1 VSNRAKGRRL
11 APALSLSKAGL
22 SCEPTARAGRQNDTL
37 TMKRSALVTAAWT
50 SLMLSVSAGLATLPP
65 VHAQTSPVTPSPG
78 GAGAPGITF
87 EVASVKPNK
96 SGDQRVMIQMPP
108 NGRYTATNVALRML
122 LRQAFDVQ
130 DFQIVGGPNWLA
142 TDRFDI
148 VAKPP
153 EGMTRPEEMRLLLRA
168 LLADRFK
175 LVAHNETREMPIY
188 SLVVARADG
197 KLGPKLSAAKVDCDA
212 RFAAARRGGP
222 PPAFP
227 APGQPVECGF
237 MAAPGNMNVGGMPML
252 ELARFLSPMVGRIV
266 IDKTSLQ
273 GRYDFQMT
281 YAPEGRGFGP
291 GPAGPDA
298 PPVDPNTPSLFTAL
312 QEELG
317 LKLESERGP
326 VDVVVI
332 DRVEQPSED

>member
-1 VSNRAKGRRL
+1 MNKPALMTAACTGLALLLAVGVVPGRRISAQS
-11 APALSLSKAGL
+11 APA
-22 SCEPTARAGRQNDTL
+22 
-37 TMKRSALVTAAWT
+37 AA
-50 SLMLSVSAGLATLPP
+50 
-65 VHAQTSPVTPSPG
+65 SPAAV
-78 GAGAPGITF
+78 GAAPLTF

-130 DFQIVGGPNWLA
+130 DFQIVGGPNWIA

-153 EGMTRPEEMRLLLRA
+153 DGMTGPEQIRPMVRA

-175 LVAHNETREMPIY
+175 LVAHNETREMPIF
-188 SLVVARADG
+188 SLMVARADG
-197 KLGPKLSAAKVDCDA
+197 KLGPKLSDAKVDCEA

-222 PPAFP
+222 PSTFP
-227 APGQPVECGF
+227 TPGQPVECGF
-237 MAAPGNMNVGGMPML
+237 MIGPGNMNVGGMAII
-252 ELARFLSPMVGRIV
+252 ELARALSPMVGRIV
-266 IDKTSLQ
+266 IDKTGLK

-281 YAPEGRGFGP
+281 FAPEGRGFGP
-291 GPAGPDA
+291 GPGPGPA
-298 PPVDPNTPSLFTAL
+298 EPPPADPNTPSLFTAL
-312 QEELG
+312 QEQLG
-317 LKLESERGP
+317 LKLESERGS

>member
-1 VSNRAKGRRL
+1 MKSSALSTVAWASVMLTLTASVATVPAVRAQSSP
-11 APALSLSKAGL
+11 APAPPASGG
-22 SCEPTARAGRQNDTL
+22 T
-37 TMKRSALVTAAWT
+37 SAAN
-50 SLMLSVSAGLATLPP
+50 
-65 VHAQTSPVTPSPG
+65 
-78 GAGAPGITF
+78 ITF

-108 NGRYTATNVALRML
+108 TGRYTATNVPLRLL

-153 EGMTRPEEMRLLLRA
+153 DGMTGPEQIRPMLRA

-197 KLGPKLSAAKVDCDA
+197 KLGSKLSPAKVDCEA

-222 PPAFP
+222 PPDFP
-227 APGQPVECGF
+227 TAGQPIECGF
-237 MAAPGNMNVGGMPML
+237 MMAPGNMNAGGMPML
-252 ELARFLSPMVGRIV
+252 ELARSLSPMVGRIV
-266 IDKTSLQ
+266 IDKTGLK

-291 GPAGPDA
+291 GPGPGSA
-298 PPVDPNTPSLFTAL
+298 EPPPVDPNTPSIFTAL
-312 QEELG
+312 QEQLG

-332 DRVEQPSED
+332 DRVEQPTED

>member
-1 VSNRAKGRRL
+1 
-11 APALSLSKAGL
+11 
-22 SCEPTARAGRQNDTL
+22 
-37 TMKRSALVTAAWT
+37 MKRSALLTAAWT
-50 SLMLSVSAGLATLPP
+50 SLMLTLSAGIATIPRI
-65 VHAQTSPVTPSPG
+65 HAQSSPAAPSPG
-78 GAGAPGITF
+78 GVTGAASPAF

-108 NGRYTATNVALRML
+108 TGRYTATNIALRML
-122 LRQAFDVQ
+122 LRQAYDVQ

-142 TDRFDI
+142 SDRFDI

-153 EGMTRPEEMRLLLRA
+153 DGMTGPEQIRPMLRA

-197 KLGPKLSAAKVDCDA
+197 KLGPKLSAAKVDCEA
-212 RFAAARRGGP
+212 RFSAARRGGP
-222 PPAFP
+222 PPDFP
-227 APGQPVECGF
+227 APGQPMECGF
-237 MAAPGNMNVGGMPML
+237 MMAPGNMNVGGMPML
-252 ELARFLSPMVGRIV
+252 ELARSLSPMVGRIV
-266 IDKTSLQ
+266 IDKTGLK

-291 GPAGPDA
+291 GPGPGGA
-298 PPVDPNTPSLFTAL
+298 EPPPVDPNTPSLFTAL
-312 QEELG
+312 QEQLG

-332 DRVEQPSED
+332 DRVEQPTED